1 MPDKATIAI
10 TICYK
15 ELGYNNLMIT
25 KIVLYDSVDIS
36 EPDSLTMRELIMTT
50 KKLIVTKVQYQ

>member
-1 MPDKATIAI
+1 MPDKVTIAI
-10 TICYK
+10 IKCYK

-25 KIVLYDSVDIS
+25 EIVLYDSVDIS